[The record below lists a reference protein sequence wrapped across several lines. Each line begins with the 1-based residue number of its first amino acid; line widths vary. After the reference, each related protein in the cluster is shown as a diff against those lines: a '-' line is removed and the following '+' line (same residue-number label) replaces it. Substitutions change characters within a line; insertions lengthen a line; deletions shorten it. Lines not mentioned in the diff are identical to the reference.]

1 MIIERFT
8 FERSLIWVFVKG
20 NQVPLLPT
28 KPVIDLVMGVIAGNV
43 VALGCCRTHFS
54 VAAAREAANHFP
66 SLRARWEEVRMAVY
80 DVVIAGGGAAGLS
93 AALVLGRCRRSVLV
107 CDDGHP
113 RNEASHAVHCLLGN
127 EGMSPV
133 KLLAKGRQE
142 LRAYG
147 HVALRDDKLVS
158 IEREQTEFTVTCAS
172 GFRAAARKVLLTTG
186 LRDDVPRIDGI
197 DGLYGRT
204 VHHCPYCDGYESSD
218 KPIAVYGKGDKGAG
232 LALMMK
238 QWSPDV
244 VLCTDGESDISS
256 EMRSRL
262 EEHSIEIYGE
272 KVVKLEGDND
282 GHLQRICLIDGKAVD
297 RAAMFFTTGCAQR
310 SDLWKTLGCRRDEK
324 GGIIRDPETE
334 ESSVP
339 GVYVAGDASR
349 DVLLVAVAI
358 AEGAKA
364 AVAINRALL
373 KDEGLG

>member
-1 MIIERFT
+1 
-8 FERSLIWVFVKG
+8 L
-20 NQVPLLPT
+20 QAAVPRGLAPRLSS
-28 KPVIDLVMGVIAGNV
+28 VGA
-43 VALGCCRTHFS
+43 VA
-54 VAAAREAANHFP
+54 V
-66 SLRARWEEVRMAVY
+66 
-80 DVVIAGGGAAGLS
+80 
-93 AALVLGRCRRSVLV
+93 V

-133 KLLAKGRQE
+133 KLFAKGRQE

-147 HVALRDDKLVS
+147 HVVLRDDKWVS

-186 LRDDVPRIDGI
+186 LRDDVLRIDGI

-282 GHLQRICLIDGKAVD
+282 GYLQRICLIDGKAVD
-297 RAAMFFTTGCAQR
+297 RAAMFFTTGCTQR

-364 AVAINRALL
+364 AVAINRALPRM
-373 KDEGLG
+373 KG